1 MQYKSIAVIAA
12 LILSTLISNVGALSY
27 AVPRPQYFQMG
38 NTFGDIGQF
47 AFDSNSD
54 IVVALETQATATIPL
69 RYKPFNSS
77 VFNAIAF
84 SNKTGTT
91 YGLVLARFTGV
102 EGWFKSSSAIS
113 CVISSGC
120 NVFYSSF
127 AVNADDSVML
137 SGQFRAQPIML
148 FDAQRK
154 GVAVLNPQ
162 YNNVS
167 CAVAA
172 HFDANG
178 AYVWSMQ
185 VCGFNGASV
194 TFVGVDAY
202 GNRIIGGN
210 SQSTMLYFTDDKN
223 ALMFQFPLKLVAGA
237 NYQDSFI
244 VSLSP
249 VDNSIQWS
257 IIGHQNACIQSNLAG
272 AFTPSRDKLNIRGT
286 FCGPA
291 YFYDKDNNVLAQT
304 GYTGVWD
311 QYVINLSTQFGQ
323 FNWIITRGGEGAEFG
338 VAIQVDENENV
349 YIGGNSGSQNQVII
363 DTTGTRHVISY
374 GKVLFAGAQ
383 IKLDKFGKLSH
394 HAFWNGNSSSVKQ
407 GAYVGG
413 MSDSYGNFYVYG
425 QYKDPVD
432 LYDKKLRLVSSY
444 NMSSSNSAL
453 FAMFDSNGNSQWNT
467 ELEGATYSRSIFTTN
482 MTVYLGVGFISTLR
496 VLDSG
501 RNFQFQVASNGGE
514 DFAIIKYD
522 VFYDPDITSTVVLAA
537 KTASITAQFTDQAS
551 FGTDLSQSATSTIA
565 LSTVNS
571 LTVFSSST
579 PVSAESTSS
588 ASYDSNFGQPDFF
601 GDYFQ
606 SFSFPPAQTVE
617 FVPFIFKLQS
627 QFSSGKM
634 ITTSFT
640 SSNRGVG
647 DIAANSDGNFSRLF
661 PVLISLAACV
671 VIIISLFCGVWIY
684 RMRRA
689 RWQKAKKHATQQ
701 REQDETQM
709 QLQTV
714 LNFSTMANNTTLLNQ
729 SDVISV
735 PAFLELTAG
744 LHFRSN
750 EKNPLAAGGQGK
762 ICKAEV
768 LKFPASHLY
777 KGTSVPVCVA
787 KYYDK
792 NSKAEA
798 FLQEVALLW
807 YFREERSIARIIG
820 FDSSNKI
827 LLMPF
832 YELGSLNGL
841 ISDAMEGDASKLSFW
856 SMNFDINAGLDI
868 FRGLTALHA
877 AGIIHNDVKSAN
889 YLLQVV
895 NQQIVFCLTDFGIC
909 TLMTQSSKVTGMQW
923 NSLKGVTVHY
933 AAPEFFEQSALPE
946 QLHPARDVYAASIV
960 LNEIYSQC
968 HAWQNCSLLQ
978 IKQFVLM
985 GQRPETRRLQYVN
998 AHAPALETVIQSG
1011 WRQNPADRASAAQ
1024 MVKSLESLLS
1034 TEMIQN

>member
-1 MQYKSIAVIAA
+1 MLYRVFLA
-12 LILSTLISNVGALSY
+12 LVTAFLSTIIVSVGALSY
-27 AVPRPQYFQMG
+27 AVPQAQYFQLG
-38 NTFGDIGQF
+38 STQSDIGQF
-47 AFDSNSD
+47 AFDSNND
-54 IVVALETQATATIPL
+54 LVVALQSGASITAPL

-77 VFNAIAF
+77 IFNTIAF
-84 SNKTGTT
+84 SNKTNSW
-91 YGLVLARFTGV
+91 GLVVARFTGAD
-102 EGWFKSSSAIS
+102 GWFKSSFAVS
-113 CVISSGC
+113 CIITTGC

-127 AVNADDSVML
+127 VVNADDSVML

-148 FDAQRK
+148 FDSKRN

-185 VCGFNGASV
+185 VCGFYGASV

-210 SQSTMLYFTDDKN
+210 SLSSMLYFTDDKN
-223 ALMFQFPLKLVAGA
+223 ALVFQFPLKLVAGA
-237 NYQDSFI
+237 NQQDSFI
-244 VSLSP
+244 LSLSP

-257 IIGHQNACIQSNLAG
+257 IIGHNNACTQSNLAG

-304 GYTGVWD
+304 GYTGGWD
-311 QYVINLSTQFGQ
+311 QYVINLSTQTGS
-323 FNWIITRGGEGAEFG
+323 FNWIITQGGPQSEFG
-338 VAIQVDENENV
+338 YTISVDENENV
-349 YIGGNSGSQNQVII
+349 YVGGNSASHPHRLI
-363 DTTGTRHVISY
+363 DSTGTQSFISY
-374 GKVLFAGAQ
+374 GIGLYAGFQ
-383 IKLDKFGKLSH
+383 VKLDKFGKLSQY
-394 HAFWNGNSSSVKQ
+394 ASWNGSSYSGNQ
-407 GAYVGG
+407 GFYVGG
-413 MSDSYGNFYVYG
+413 VSDSFGNFYVYG
-425 QYKDPVD
+425 QQVGSVN

-444 NMSSSNSAL
+444 NLTTSSSAL
-453 FAMFDSNGNSQWNT
+453 FAMFDADGYSQWFT
-467 ELEGATYSRSIFTTN
+467 ELQGATSSRSMFQKN
-482 MTVYLGVGFISTLR
+482 MTVYLGVGFTTTMR
-496 VLDSG
+496 VLDSS
-501 RNFQFQVASNGGE
+501 RNQQLQATSNGGE
-514 DFAIIKYD
+514 DFALVKYD
-522 VFYDPDITSTVVLAA
+522 VVYEPDSTATVVL
-537 KTASITAQFTDQAS
+537 TAN
-551 FGTDLSQSATSTIA
+551 SATPTTSLTTQTVVGTGTNQAATSMDTTHSA
-565 LSTVNS
+565 LSTS
-571 LTVFSSST
+571 TLSSTILETVSSS
-579 PVSAESTSS
+579 SSSS
-588 ASYDSNFGQPDFF
+588 AAYEDNFGQPNFF

-617 FVPFIFKLQS
+617 FVPFIFKLQG

-634 ITTSFT
+634 TTTSFT

-647 DIAANSDGNFSRLF
+647 DIAANSDGNISRLF
-661 PVLISLAACV
+661 PVLITVAACV
-671 VIIISLFCGVWIY
+671 IIVISLIFGVWIY

-689 RWQKAKKHATQQ
+689 KWLTAVKRVTEQ
-701 REQDETQM
+701 REQHETQM

-714 LNFSTMANNTTLLNQ
+714 LNFSSMANNTTLLNQ

-744 LHFRSN
+744 LHFRAN

-787 KYYDK
+787 KYYEK
-792 NSKAEA
+792 NSKPEA

-820 FDSSNKI
+820 FDSANKI

-832 YELGSLNGL
+832 YEMGSLNGL
-841 ISDAMEGDASKLSFW
+841 ISDAMEGDASKLTFW
-856 SMNFDINAGLDI
+856 SMNFVINAGLDI

-895 NQQIVFCLTDFGIC
+895 NQQIVVCLTDFGIC
-909 TLMTQSSKVTGMQW
+909 TLMAQSNKVTGIEW

-933 AAPEFFEQSALPE
+933 A
-946 QLHPARDVYAASIV
+946 
-960 LNEIYSQC
+960 
-968 HAWQNCSLLQ
+968 
-978 IKQFVLM
+978 
-985 GQRPETRRLQYVN
+985 
-998 AHAPALETVIQSG
+998 
-1011 WRQNPADRASAAQ
+1011 
-1024 MVKSLESLLS
+1024 
-1034 TEMIQN
+1034 